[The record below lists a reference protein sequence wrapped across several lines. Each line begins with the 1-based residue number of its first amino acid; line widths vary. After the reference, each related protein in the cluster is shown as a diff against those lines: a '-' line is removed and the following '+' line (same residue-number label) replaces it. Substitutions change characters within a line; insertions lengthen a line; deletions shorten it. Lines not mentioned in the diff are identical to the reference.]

1 MPTEG
6 FDPVPTQLLRKY
18 IAYARKY
25 VHPSL
30 SSDAADVIQVCLAT
44 YASISCVCGI
54 VCIARFCNEIHSY
67 IVCIGYVC
75 IHALA
80 VWLYELCIHINNRVL
95 YEVFA
100 YV

>member
-30 SSDAADVIQVCLAT
+30 SSDAADVIQVRICMYACLL
-44 YASISCVCGI
+44 YSMYISL
-54 VCIARFCNEIHSY
+54 FY
-67 IVCIGYVC
+67 KKIGLKWYTLF
-75 IHALA
+75 ALVA
-80 VWLYELCIHINNRVL
+80 M
-95 YEVFA
+95 
-100 YV
+100 